1 MNVKINDKKLD
12 KLKDIIIDFLGVNE
26 QSFQRRFTDIFYIEF
41 LTPGTRKNVIARLYP
56 ASELVEINEDKFFEL
71 VGSFVPSHKIYDIIK
86 NDLIKK
92 IYLEHS
98 YVFKMTPIENIKKF
112 RYSSDQEFEKQKY
125 RKN

>member
-112 RYSSDQEFEKQKY
+112 RYSSDQEFKKQKY